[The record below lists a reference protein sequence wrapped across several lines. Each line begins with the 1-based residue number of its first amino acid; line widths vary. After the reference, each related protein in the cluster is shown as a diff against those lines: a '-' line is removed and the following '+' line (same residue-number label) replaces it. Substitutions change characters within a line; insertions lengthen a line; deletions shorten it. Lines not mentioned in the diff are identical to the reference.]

1 MHFAFDQQTFLGIS
15 PPGVVQVIQVVQVVV
30 EVGA

>member
-1 MHFAFDQQTFLGIS
+1 MHFAFDQQTFLDNVPS
-15 PPGVVQVIQVVQVVV
+15 GVVQVIQGLGGGV